1 MKCHL
6 PQTLFACLG
15 VLWLSVW
22 GMAAQAQTQ
31 ETPPVPTTQP
41 TVNTTQRTHKDAP
54 NTTLA
59 QYTLSETYTQSHPV
73 NLSLSGLCLVA
84 DSGSL
89 MHDVTFSASTL
100 TRSEAQPLASNMLSV
115 TAGSHAYRLLPH
127 GEHFHADHPARIEL
141 AYEPLSV
148 PHGFKPQDIHT
159 YYFDEQTRQW
169 KQLRRVVIDTARHVV
184 ISETTHF
191 TDFVN
196 AVIRTPD
203 MPEVSAFVPTT
214 LADME
219 EPHPLSRVPM
229 IAAPEANAYGTASI
243 TYPIEIPTGRNG
255 LQPDLTLSYSS
266 DRGNGIMGVGWSFPQ
281 PAITIDTRWGV
292 PQYDKDYETES
303 YLLNGEQLIIDN
315 YYNPDM
321 LLPYQM
327 HKHIK
332 REQRIATFAMR
343 DTKRCESITR
353 YGLNP
358 HTYSWRV
365 VSRDGTTYYYGDTS
379 YDKDSPYTLCDAQ
392 RNVAYWA
399 LREVEDVHG
408 NKIRYEYEQSKD
420 NELYLTDIYYN
431 RNYSDK
437 KEFSYRIRIRY
448 KERDDVITDGR
459 LGFIRKTDRLVCYI
473 DIAYCDKEGTY
484 IPTQRYQFS
493 YDTDNGQ
500 SLLTGISLYRVPQG
514 DELNRNLY
522 GRTIDDCIALP
533 EFFDDCRLSTT
544 TLGYYRPKLSDMFSA
559 DEVLITDKNT
569 ENDWNVLNRS
579 SNIGWNAG
587 GTLTLGFGKQTWQT
601 NLSAGGNYNYSEGA
615 GTTNYMLMDID
626 GDGLVDKVYSRGG
639 VIYFRKQE
647 TDAKGDPYFATERST
662 GLRSSG
668 LSLETSKTNS
678 WGLQAGADP
687 VASVSGGWS
696 NTDTYTS
703 CYFSDVN
710 GDGLPDLVDNGVVH
724 FNRLNAPTGDF
735 TQYAGEKHV
744 TIDSSKCRSYFY
756 YDGTVALSDE
766 CYVDYIL
773 QDSFSVSIDDYYYPC
788 EECEQHC
795 YNYLYQKGD
804 DYNLEGLYCQECM
817 RSGCAER
824 CKMDLTCR
832 EWDWYMGSPEL
843 QELCERYQNVCPEC
857 LHQLALYGFYSIE
870 YQSCADAHCVFR
882 GQRMVC
888 EECREECLE
897 DSILCESCIE
907 SSDCAHE
914 WKEDPYWGNR
924 LYIYGVPVCEACA
937 SECEEYG
944 LDSEECYYCR
954 IENCEDFARCD
965 PNNGDYDYNCRDG
978 VRVCEECSDICLGG
992 CPQDECNECKREN
1005 RCNGYIPADIFEEY
1019 RGVIDNMME
1028 QCYDRDFTIEMIDA
1042 LRERGVICKACERT
1056 CRNDPSQCLPCLYRY
1071 CFYREE
1077 EDIIRDLIADRM
1089 PEYQSK
1095 YPQAYF
1101 RQEHNKVYIY
1111 DTVTVCPQENNIDPD
1126 LEIVRVWVAPHDGQ
1140 VTLSS
1145 TVQLLQDTSMQRQQ
1159 TRNADG
1165 VRYVIQHEHNVS
1177 TTSATDTLGLKAQDS
1192 HTLKAINIRP
1202 DDYSAHSN
1210 TFKNISVSKG
1220 DIFFFHLISRRSHD
1234 FDNVDWRQTFTY
1246 AGETKAYSSEADFI
1260 CSDEQTF
1267 QTDTAGTVTIDLF
1280 VTNTSGQTIQVT
1292 IDKQQTDGPTSAT
1305 SVSFS
1310 HKAQLQQVT
1319 LPPFPDCSPETTFS
1333 LRLMSSNQHTD
1344 WGKVE
1349 VRARLSFSC
1358 SSRETF
1364 VTWLAPKV
1372 DFAREVS
1379 LRTIY
1384 YKLFGPLYKGWGQFT
1399 FNNKYTTELIPL
1411 DSLRNMAWEQS
1422 LEVSAQDSAAFCNS
1436 ITFSD
1441 TAAIQT
1447 PDALETAFNQRNI
1460 YNPLSNTWVEMSVD
1474 AQHYRWEAYGNI
1486 ARNGR
1491 TLMSN
1496 TRDKQAAAARVQGGG
1511 NSDSS
1516 DSPTIET
1523 YDNDVPVA
1531 RNGEQVTAVRKKS
1544 SSKQKHISYSL
1555 GIGTSGLGL
1564 GHAFSE
1570 NTYRLNTDFMDM
1582 NGDRFP
1588 DIVRENSIQYTQPWG
1603 GLGGKKDMAAH
1614 LHTTVTKADGPAFS
1628 GSFPIISKVAGSN
1641 PKNDKFSISLAGS
1654 NGASATNGVS
1664 EATFALIDINGDG
1677 LPDKLTADGDS
1688 IRLYLNI
1695 GYGFVYYSALPR
1707 LPYIDRNANLC
1718 INGSVSFGNTFAWAA
1733 IVKRLLGN
1741 GSTAANT
1748 QSCKFQMSLSAGI
1761 SGSISTNT
1769 GLARLIDMD
1778 GNGLLDLV
1786 DVYSGGIRV
1795 SPDIYQPNGYQS
1807 TRRVSTEEHLQHSTT
1822 QNAGLDIAVTAG
1834 FSIFFVKLCA
1844 GIHGSPVNIS
1854 LTEGT
1859 FDIMDMN
1866 GDGLPDLVRADK
1878 DGIHVRY
1885 NQMGKNGLLKHI
1897 INPTGQQ
1904 IELDYQLSAPTT
1916 QYPGRH
1922 WLLSEVR
1929 DIHAHAPMGDTVVAH
1944 RFVYADPY
1952 YNREERISYGYGA
1965 VTTED
1970 INTQA
1975 DYAVYRRHVRRYNN
1989 RDFADHGRLE
1999 YEAILDAEDNIYT
2012 EYELGVSYTDMAGK
2026 ATDDVCHDT
2035 KIRVSKETHYTRYYE
2050 GTSSPIVTAK
2060 QYNYDHYHN
2069 VVAYRNLGDTVLG
2082 EDDLT
2087 AEITYHTP
2095 ERNLVSRP
2103 KTLKVYA
2110 NGVLARQSE
2119 TQYRLDK
2126 LTTLTLRDPATD
2138 STIITRYEY
2147 DATGLL
2153 TRVTMPSNH
2162 KGQKATLRIEYDSLT
2177 HSLPVRVT
2185 NQWGQTCSTLYHP
2198 YWQLPMAV
2206 TDVAGQ
2212 TIRYNYDNYGRLTS
2226 ITGPIEYENG
2236 ETTVQYTYRPKTEGW
2251 SYGGAS
2257 YLDVRM
2263 YSDGDAS
2270 FHRTFCDDRGVV
2282 CQRMD
2287 RRTDGD
2293 YIISNRII
2301 RDCFG
2306 RVIATDANVWIDDWL
2321 QEVWTVQ
2328 RDRLFLTD
2336 YDVLDRPTMTHWAD
2350 GAETSISYDIGE
2362 DVFGHKRLLQHRYDE
2377 NGNEWQQ
2384 YSSPQGW
2391 NTTIVAPDGAT
2402 TTFEYDALGQ
2412 LLQSTDPDGL
2422 ITIHSYDGF
2431 GRRTER
2437 THPDASTTIWTYD
2450 AADNLIASA
2459 TQVQSDNGE
2468 ETTYEYDYNHL
2479 TAVHYPRYPQYDIA
2493 YEYDSETG
2501 RLSYVSDI
2509 TGYEYLEYD
2518 AMGNVSMSDKTIVI
2532 PTENQAYRFSTQYVY
2547 DSFGR
2552 TRTLTYPDGEEI
2564 TYNYSNGLLYSVGN
2578 TEGDMYIQ
2586 DVVYD
2591 EYDSPI
2597 ETTYGNN
2604 FVATSVYDNVRRW
2617 AVQRQLQ
2624 DINGN
2629 YLQNIDYEY
2638 DGVGNITQVTQ
2649 SAPTYGN
2656 NLGGEYA
2663 VDYTYDDQYRLMDT
2677 WQRSSSL
2684 GDYAYSMS
2692 YSPSGLVGTKLNPEL
2707 GADMTFG
2714 YRYEGETPLSHQP
2727 KMLYSPSYYEDI
2739 TLLGWDANG
2748 QMTSMLQ
2755 PYQNRFR
2762 RHWWDETGRLA
2773 AAIGN
2778 DYCGYYGYNANG
2790 ERVYK
2795 LTGSV
2800 YADQYNAGDVNIET
2814 YFDDVTLYVNPYMV
2828 ITPRGYTKHY
2838 YNGSQRIA
2846 ARLGDYWSDSGLIVD
2861 EQDRMNLA
2869 REVLDDRMNSTEIEE
2884 EYFDDEMYRSAE
2896 GEEFYVEPFVLR
2908 TNYMNCIYDEDMLW
2922 EVFNGNIR
2930 QSDYMDGIAQG
2941 IFYYHSDH
2949 LGSANWITDDQGQ
2962 AVQYIHYMPYGELWV
2977 NQQASQYDE
2986 RFKFT
2991 GKERDA
2997 ETGYDYFGARYYL
3010 SLLGIWLS
3018 PDPLANKYP
3027 SISSYAYCGW
3037 NPLKRIDFDGREWK
3051 DIEGNIIK
3059 DHTDIKAYIYYD
3071 PKSFEGQSLQMYK
3084 DAVSLYGEGSV
3095 ALSDVTTQGE
3105 FVTDWKNMASPDI
3118 QEINV
3123 NYHGN
3128 NQTIMLNSSEGQ
3140 YITATGNGLSNV
3152 SNTPAFNVQDLP
3164 NPIGNVMNAQLN
3176 LNTCRSNNHSQHPL
3190 AGSGLTLAEAF
3201 RSKFNFNIVRG
3212 THAGVSYNR
3221 FTKHPEPQ
3229 HFWQKWDYLYRPYPS
3244 QSPRVGLPPR

>member
-22 GMAAQAQTQ
+22 EMTAQAQ
-31 ETPPVPTTQP
+31 EAPSIPATQP
-41 TVNTTQRTHKDAP
+41 TINTTQRTHKDAP

-141 AYEPLSV
+141 AYEPWSV

-169 KQLRRVVIDTARHVV
+169 KQLRRVAIDTARHVV

-219 EPHPLSRVPM
+219 EPHPLSCVPM
-229 IAAPEANAYGTASI
+229 ITVPEANAYGTASI
-243 TYPIEIPTGRNG
+243 TYPIDIPAGRNG

-266 DRGNGIMGVGWSFPQ
+266 DRGNGIMGMGWSFPQ

-408 NKIRYEYEQSKD
+408 NKIRYEYERSKD
-420 NELYLTDIYYN
+420 NELYLTGIYYN

-544 TLGYYRPKLSDMFSA
+544 TLGYYGPKLSDMFSA

-647 TDAKGDPYFATERST
+647 TDAKGNPYFATERST

-870 YQSCADAHCVFR
+870 YQSCADDHCVFR

-954 IENCEDFARCD
+954 LENCEDFARCD

-1005 RCNGYIPADIFEEY
+1005 RCNGYISADIFEEY

-1280 VTNTSGQTIQVT
+1280 VTNTSGQTIKVT

-1319 LPPFPDCSPETTFS
+1319 LPPFPDCSPETTIS

-1399 FNNKYTTELIPL
+1399 FNNKYATELIPL

-1447 PDALETAFNQRNI
+1447 PDALGTAFNQRNI

-1474 AQHYRWEAYGNI
+1474 AQHYRWEAYGNV

-1496 TRDKQAAAARVQGGG
+1496 ARDKQAAAARVQGGG
-1511 NSDSS
+1511 SSGSS

-1531 RNGEQVTAVRKKS
+1531 RNGEWVTAVRKKS
-1544 SSKQKHISYSL
+1544 SSKQTHISYSL

-1641 PKNDKFSISLAGS
+1641 PKSDKFALSLAGS

-1718 INGSVSFGNTFAWAA
+1718 INGSVSFGNTFAGAA

-1795 SPDIYQPNGYQS
+1795 SPDIYQPNRYQS

-1822 QNAGLDIAVTAG
+1822 QNAGLDLAVTAG

-1904 IELDYQLSAPTT
+1904 IELNYQLSAPTT

-1952 YNREERISYGYGA
+1952 YNREERTSYGYGA

-2110 NGVLARQSE
+2110 NGALVRQSE

-2138 STIITRYEY
+2138 STIVTRYEY

-2153 TRVTMPSNH
+2153 TRVTMPTNH

-2185 NQWGQTCSTLYHP
+2185 NQWGQTCSTMYHP
-2198 YWQLPMAV
+2198 YWQVPTCI
-2206 TDVAGQ
+2206 TDATGNSIHY
-2212 TIRYNYDNYGRLTS
+2212 TYDAYGRLTS
-2226 ITGPIEYENG
+2226 VIAPNEAGKTNPTISYSYQPISNTSIWRYPHRNPS
-2236 ETTVQYTYRPKTEGW
+2236 TPFY
-2251 SYGGAS
+2251 A
-2257 YLDVRM
+2257 DVRT
-2263 YSDGDAS
+2263 YSTADS
-2270 FHRTFCDDRGVV
+2270 TFHRSLFDARGNL
-2282 CQRMD
+2282 CQRFD
-2287 RRTDGD
+2287 RRHNE
-2293 YIISNRII
+2293 YVLSKQIK

-2306 RVIATDANVWIDDWL
+2306 RTIATYANVFVNSLPQTYNSDDL
-2321 QEVWTVQ
+2321 NFITQ
-2328 RDRLFLTD
+2328 TD
-2336 YDVLDRPTMTHWAD
+2336 FDIMNRPITISWAD
-2350 GAETSISYDIGE
+2350 GNKSNMWYGIGADALDNRRFIVE
-2362 DVFGHKRLLQHRYDE
+2362 HHDE
-2377 NGNEWQQ
+2377 NGLLWVQFT
-2384 YSSPQGW
+2384 SPQGW
-2391 NTTIVAPDGAT
+2391 LTTSTAPDEAT
-2402 TTFEYDALGQ
+2402 TTFRYDALGQ

-2422 ITIHSYDGF
+2422 TTTHTYDGF
-2431 GRRTER
+2431 GRRIKR
-2437 THPDASTTIWTYD
+2437 VHPDAGTTCWTYD
-2450 AADNLIASA
+2450 AAGNTITSAS
-2459 TQVQSDNGE
+2459 QMQINNNE
-2468 ETTYEYDYNHL
+2468 ETTYEYDYTHL
-2479 TAVHYPRYPQYDIA
+2479 TKVCYSRYPQYNTIYGYDKETGNLNFISNITGDE
-2493 YEYDSETG
+2493 YVEYD
-2501 RLSYVSDI
+2501 V
-2509 TGYEYLEYD
+2509 
-2518 AMGNVSMSDKTIVI
+2518 MGNVSRSDKTII
-2532 PTENQAYRFSTQYVY
+2532 TPTDDMAYRFVMDYEY

-2552 TRTLTYPDGEEI
+2552 IYHLLYPDGDEVI
-2564 TYNYSNGLLYSVGN
+2564 YTYSDGLLRSVEDWRGKA
-2578 TEGDMYIQ
+2578 YIQ
-2586 DVVYD
+2586 DIIYD

-2597 ETTYGNN
+2597 KMTYGNN
-2604 FVATSVYDNVRRW
+2604 FIASSVYDDVRRW
-2617 AVQRQLQ
+2617 PVQRQLQ
-2624 DINGN
+2624 DADFTP
-2629 YLQNIDYEY
+2629 LQQLDYKY
-2638 DGVGNITQVTQ
+2638 DRVGNITRVTQ
-2649 SAPTYGN
+2649 SAQKYYN
-2656 NLGGEYA
+2656 YLGGRFNI
-2663 VDYTYDDQYRLMDT
+2663 DYVYDNQYRLIGAE
-2677 WQRSSSL
+2677 SYN
-2684 GDYAYSMS
+2684 GDIPDYYYTMS
-2692 YSPSGLVGTKLNPEL
+2692 YSPSGIIGEKNIM
-2707 GADMTFG
+2707 GWDIRMMQG
-2714 YRYEGETPLSHQP
+2714 YLFRDGYLRSHQP
-2727 KMLYSPSYYEDI
+2727 QIVFDPFERMNN
-2739 TLLGWDANG
+2739 TLLSWDSDG
-2748 QMTSMLQ
+2748 QLTCIVK
-2755 PYQNRFR
+2755 PYRDNFR
-2762 RHWWDETGRLA
+2762 IHTWDEKGQLIA
-2773 AAIGN
+2773 AVS
-2778 DYCGYYGYNANG
+2778 DTYCGYYGYDGKG

-2800 YADQYNAGDVNIET
+2800 MTYQFNAGDFNADN

-2828 ITPRGYTKHY
+2828 VTPKGYTNHY
-2838 YNGSQRIA
+2838 YNGTQHIA
-2846 ARLGDYWSDSGLIVD
+2846 AKLGEYRLFSDAMVD
-2861 EQDRMNLA
+2861 EYERISLSRDLFEDVFTKDNA
-2869 REVLDDRMNSTEIEE
+2869 EIT
-2884 EYFDDEMYRSAE
+2884 YFDAEDTCYSINGDELVFDSYLLQFNS
-2896 GEEFYVEPFVLR
+2896 
-2908 TNYMNCIYDEDMLW
+2908 MNCNY
-2922 EVFNGNIR
+2922 NGNMLYDLFEGNLKEGNNN
-2930 QSDYMDGIAQG
+2930 S
-2941 IFYYHSDH
+2941 IFYYYGDV
-2949 LGSANWITDDQGQ
+2949 LGSATWISNEDG
-2962 AVQYIHYMPYGELWV
+2962 VPIEYIHYFPYGELLED
-2977 NQQASQYDE
+2977 QLYTTDYSE
-2986 RFKFT
+2986 RFKFI

-2997 ETGYDYFGARYYL
+2997 ETGYDYFGARYY
-3010 SLLGIWLS
+3010 SSMFSHWLS
-3018 PDPLANKYP
+3018 VDPLSDEQSHITP
-3027 SISSYAYCGW
+3027 YAYCKWSPINRLDPNGM
-3037 NPLKRIDFDGREWK
+3037 IDYDMVKMGLSTMAIGGGTAVGGAAISATGVGSPIGALLIVDGIAGVGIGASLSITGLLTDPSEQNTYIMNNIPTNATSAITK
-3051 DIEGNIIK
+3051 SADQIAGNEHHQIEYTVNGILLVAGGKATPSFSNQL
-3059 DHTDIKAYIYYD
+3059 TKAYSETTTAVQSYQLIRD
-3071 PKSFEGQSLQMYK
+3071 ISSEINASKPSIKGQ
-3084 DAVSLYGEGSV
+3084 
-3095 ALSDVTTQGE
+3095 
-3105 FVTDWKNMASPDI
+3105 
-3118 QEINV
+3118 QEIEN
-3123 NYHGN
+3123 
-3128 NQTIMLNSSEGQ
+3128 
-3140 YITATGNGLSNV
+3140 ITMKQD
-3152 SNTPAFNVQDLP
+3152 NTRVYSRDVEKQQ
-3164 NPIGNVMNAQLN
+3164 PIKY
-3176 LNTCRSNNHSQHPL
+3176 
-3190 AGSGLTLAEAF
+3190 E
-3201 RSKFNFNIVRG
+3201 
-3212 THAGVSYNR
+3212 
-3221 FTKHPEPQ
+3221 E
-3229 HFWQKWDYLYRPYPS
+3229 
-3244 QSPRVGLPPR
+3244 

>member
-31 ETPPVPTTQP
+31 ETHPVPATQP
-41 TVNTTQRTHKDAP
+41 AINTTQRTHKYAP

-127 GEHFHADHPARIEL
+127 GEHFHADQPAHIEL

-169 KQLRRVVIDTARHVV
+169 KQLRRVVIDTVRHVV

-229 IAAPEANAYGTASI
+229 ITVPEANAYGTASI
-243 TYPIEIPTGRNG
+243 TYPIDIPAGRNG

-315 YYNPDM
+315 YYNPDI

-408 NKIRYEYEQSKD
+408 NRIRYEYERSKD
-420 NELYLTDIYYN
+420 NELYLTGIYYN

-544 TLGYYRPKLSDMFSA
+544 TLGYYGPKLSDMFSA

-569 ENDWNVLNRS
+569 GNDWNVLNRS

-647 TDAKGDPYFATERST
+647 TDAKGNPYFATERST

-954 IENCEDFARCD
+954 LENCEDFARCD

-1140 VTLSS
+1140 VTLSN

-1192 HTLKAINIRP
+1192 HTLRAINIRP

-1280 VTNTSGQTIQVT
+1280 VTNTSGQTIKVT

-1319 LPPFPDCSPETTFS
+1319 LPPFPDCSPETTIS

-1399 FNNKYTTELIPL
+1399 FNNKYATELIPL

-1447 PDALETAFNQRNI
+1447 PDALGTAFNQRNI

-1474 AQHYRWEAYGNI
+1474 AQHYRWEAYGNV

-1496 TRDKQAAAARVQGGG
+1496 ARDKQAAAARVQGGG
-1511 NSDSS
+1511 SSGSS

-1531 RNGEQVTAVRKKS
+1531 RNGEWVTAVRKKS

-1603 GLGGKKDMAAH
+1603 GLGGKKDMVAH

-1641 PKNDKFSISLAGS
+1641 PKSDKFALSLAGS

-1718 INGSVSFGNTFAWAA
+1718 INGSVSFGNTFAGAA

-1807 TRRVSTEEHLQHSTT
+1807 TRRVSTEEHLQNSTT
-1822 QNAGLDIAVTAG
+1822 QNAGLDLAVTAG

-1878 DGIHVRY
+1878 YGIHVRY

-1904 IELDYQLSAPTT
+1904 IELNYQLSAPTT

-1952 YNREERISYGYGA
+1952 YNREERTSYGYGA

-2126 LTTLTLRDPATD
+2126 LTTLTLRAPATD
-2138 STIITRYEY
+2138 STIVTRYEY

-2153 TRVTMPSNH
+2153 TRVTMPTNH

-2198 YWQLPMAV
+2198 YWQVPTCI
-2206 TDVAGQ
+2206 TDATGNSIHY
-2212 TIRYNYDNYGRLTS
+2212 TYDAYGRLTS
-2226 ITGPIEYENG
+2226 VIAPNEAGKTNPTISYSYQPISNTSIWRYPHWNP
-2236 ETTVQYTYRPKTEGW
+2236 TTPFYM
-2251 SYGGAS
+2251 
-2257 YLDVRM
+2257 DVCA
-2263 YSDGDAS
+2263 YSSSDSTCHRSLYDA
-2270 FHRTFCDDRGVV
+2270 RGNL
-2282 CQRMD
+2282 CQRFDKRMD
-2287 RRTDGD
+2287 G
-2293 YIISNRII
+2293 YVLSNQMQ

-2306 RVIATDANVWIDDWL
+2306 RNVATL
-2321 QEVWTVQ
+2321 QNILIHTDLPTSYYMSNAAIRIQ
-2328 RDRLFLTD
+2328 TD

-2350 GAETSISYDIGE
+2350 GAETSISYGIGV
-2362 DVFGHKRLLQHRYDE
+2362 DALGVPRLLQNHTDE

-2384 YSSPQGW
+2384 YTSPQGW
-2391 NTTIVAPDGAT
+2391 LTTSIAPDEAT
-2402 TTFEYDALGQ
+2402 TTFRYDPLGQ

-2422 ITIHSYDGF
+2422 TTTHTYDGF
-2431 GRRTER
+2431 GRRTQR
-2437 THPDASTTIWTYD
+2437 THPDAGTTRWTYD
-2450 AADNLIASA
+2450 AAGNMIASA
-2459 TQVQSDNGE
+2459 TQSQLDDN
-2468 ETTYEYDYNHL
+2468 TATSYEYDYNRL
-2479 TAVHYPRYPQYDIA
+2479 DQVHYPQHPQVDVFYTYSDSTGRLLSRKDITGTER
-2493 YEYDSETG
+2493 YEYDK
-2501 RLSYVSDI
+2501 
-2509 TGYEYLEYD
+2509 
-2518 AMGNVSMSDKTIVI
+2518 MGNVSLSERLIVL
-2532 PTENQAYRFSTQYVY
+2532 PTEQNGYRFTTRYTY

-2552 TRTLTYPDGEEI
+2552 MQYILLPDEYFVRYS
-2564 TYNYSNGLLYSVGN
+2564 YNYGKVSRIWGNKRNARSQYAKKIHYDAYDRIDTILYGN
-2578 TEGDMYIQ
+2578 DIR
-2586 DVVYD
+2586 
-2591 EYDSPI
+2591 
-2597 ETTYGNN
+2597 TTYTYDTNRQWLTEQKVQGNEK
-2604 FVATSVYDNVRRW
+2604 V
-2617 AVQRQLQ
+2617 LQ
-2624 DINGN
+2624 DLH
-2629 YLQNIDYEY
+2629 YQY
-2638 DGVGNITQVTQ
+2638 DHVGNITEIEQV
-2649 SAPTYGN
+2649 ADKPTWFGGPYIQTHQYDAQNRLIRADMLSDNIGLYSN
-2656 NLGGEYA
+2656 YNL
-2663 VDYTYDDQYRLMDT
+2663 
-2677 WQRSSSL
+2677 
-2684 GDYAYSMS
+2684 S
-2692 YSPSGLVGTKLNPEL
+2692 YSPSGRIGNKTCDDMLWDYWYGYGKGSNGSLLNHTVRSIY
-2707 GADMTFG
+2707 D
-2714 YRYEGETPLSHQP
+2714 
-2727 KMLYSPSYYEDI
+2727 LYNDNTSF
-2739 TLLGWDANG
+2739 LQWDANG
-2748 QMTSMLQ
+2748 QLQ
-2755 PYQNRFR
+2755 AVVRPCTGDMRH
-2762 RHWWDETGRLA
+2762 HWWNEAGQMVASIDNA
-2773 AAIGN
+2773 S
-2778 DYCGYYGYNANG
+2778 CGYYGYDGNG
-2790 ERVYK
+2790 NRAYK
-2795 LTGSV
+2795 LTGQS
-2800 YADQYNAGDVNIET
+2800 AQDQYNAGEWQYHVN
-2814 YFDDVTLYVNPYMV
+2814 FNDAVLYVNPYFIV
-2828 ITPRGYTKHY
+2828 TPKGYTRHY
-2838 YNGSQRIA
+2838 YNGSIHIASQIGRISDLPTSIIDTSAVARERIA
-2846 ARLGDYWSDSGLIVD
+2846 NAQAYMASMLGATEELIISTETIADIDGDELDELQWQCLDTNTIAFRITLHSDTNMLFPVLNRDAGFPA
-2861 EQDRMNLA
+2861 N
-2869 REVLDDRMNSTEIEE
+2869 VLD
-2884 EYFDDEMYRSAE
+2884 
-2896 GEEFYVEPFVLR
+2896 
-2908 TNYMNCIYDEDMLW
+2908 IY
-2922 EVFNGNIR
+2922 
-2930 QSDYMDGIAQG
+2930 
-2941 IFYYHSDH
+2941 YYHADH
-2949 LGSANWITDDQGQ
+2949 LGSASWITNKEGTPIE
-2962 AVQYIHYMPYGELWV
+2962 YIHYMPYGELWYDW
-2977 NQQASQYDE
+2977 QASSYNE

-2991 GKERDA
+2991 GKERDT
-2997 ETGYDYFGARYYL
+2997 ETGYDYFGARYY
-3010 SLLGIWLS
+3010 SSILGHWIS
-3018 PDPLANKYP
+3018 VDKLADDYP
-3027 SISSYAYCGW
+3027 HITPYAQSAW
-3037 NPLKRIDFDGREWK
+3037 NPIKYVDTDGMDYTVAVDGDTKTITIQATYYTNSDDYESAKVAAEFWNENSGKYSYTEKKETYTINFDLKVEDSRDNLGADMSAQS
-3051 DIEGNIIK
+3051 DISGQANRYTVGDYGLKATENGATYNGNAVRVRNSRRLTDTGAHEIGHTLGLTHSDYGIMTPSSNDSHRGTNNMPEFIENIISNAIHPTNGQIGK
-3059 DHTDIKAYIYYD
+3059 ATIISPHSLKGYGHVRKIK
-3071 PKSFEGQSLQMYK
+3071 
-3084 DAVSLYGEGSV
+3084 
-3095 ALSDVTTQGE
+3095 
-3105 FVTDWKNMASPDI
+3105 
-3118 QEINV
+3118 
-3123 NYHGN
+3123 
-3128 NQTIMLNSSEGQ
+3128 
-3140 YITATGNGLSNV
+3140 
-3152 SNTPAFNVQDLP
+3152 
-3164 NPIGNVMNAQLN
+3164 
-3176 LNTCRSNNHSQHPL
+3176 
-3190 AGSGLTLAEAF
+3190 
-3201 RSKFNFNIVRG
+3201 
-3212 THAGVSYNR
+3212 
-3221 FTKHPEPQ
+3221 
-3229 HFWQKWDYLYRPYPS
+3229 
-3244 QSPRVGLPPR
+3244 